1 MLAACGGGS
10 TPKAEFQLG
19 DPNPGLSSA
28 QLAAFE
34 RGREV
39 FDRRFTKADGH
50 GPDFNTDSC
59 RSCHEFPASGGSSPM
74 YRNFFLVA
82 YAGGANGMTPAF
94 EDGQLVARNFSYER
108 LMREAIPADADI
120 VAQRNAPPMFGM
132 GLLMDVPV
140 ADVLVHQDPVDD
152 DGDGVSGRV
161 NLDGPLL
168 GRLGYKAQ
176 AGRLENFIRGPIFN
190 HMGIT
195 SNPLSFGPNAAVAQ
209 VGAPEEPTTDDD
221 GVPDPE
227 LSFQDLSDLLVFVE
241 ELGPPPPLPMDDTA
255 MQGEELFDTVG
266 CAVCHV
272 PNLVRDG
279 EPVFAYTDLLIHDM
293 GPELAD
299 GVIQAGAT
307 GSEFR
312 TQPLWGLRHTA
323 PFLHDGRAATIDEA
337 IRKHGGEGSG
347 ARDRYVNDLSQA
359 ERDAIVAFLE
369 TR

>member
-1 MLAACGGGS
+1 MLSACGGGS
-10 TPKAEFQLG
+10 SPTAASEFQLG
-19 DPNPGLSSA
+19 DPNPGLSAA
-28 QLAAFE
+28 QLASFE

-39 FDRRFTKADGH
+39 FDHRFTKSEGH

-82 YAGGANGMTPAF
+82 YMAPSGITPAF

-108 LMREAIPADADI
+108 PMREAIPSDADF
-120 VAQRNAPPMFGM
+120 VAQRNAPPMFGL
-132 GLLMDVPV
+132 GLIMDIPV
-140 ADVLVHQDPVDD
+140 ADVLLNQDPVDS

-195 SNPLSFGPNAAVAQ
+195 SNPLSMGPTAAVAQ
-209 VGAPEEPTTDDD
+209 VGAPDEPTTDDD

-227 LSFQDLSDLLVFVE
+227 LSFQQLTDLLTFVT
-241 ELGPPPPLPMDDTA
+241 ELAPPRPLPMDDA
-255 MQGEELFDTVG
+255 AIHGEEVFDTIG
-266 CAVCHV
+266 CTACHI

-279 EPVFAYTDLLIHDM
+279 DPIYAYTDLLIHEM
-293 GPELAD
+293 GPDLTD
-299 GVIQAGAT
+299 GIVQGDANGA
-307 GSEFR
+307 EFR

-323 PFLHDGRAATIDEA
+323 PYLHDGRAPTIDDA
-337 IRKHGGEGSG
+337 IRKHLGEGKG
-347 ARDRYVNDLSQA
+347 ARDRYVALAQE
-359 ERDAIVAFLE
+359 ERDAVISFLE